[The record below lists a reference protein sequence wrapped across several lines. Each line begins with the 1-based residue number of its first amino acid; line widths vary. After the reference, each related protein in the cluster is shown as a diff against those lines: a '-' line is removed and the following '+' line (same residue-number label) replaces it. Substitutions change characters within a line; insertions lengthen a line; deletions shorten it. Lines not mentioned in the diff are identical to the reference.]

1 MRDVRVSKGTHM
13 SAIFGFFWFI
23 IMGGIIGWV
32 ASMVMNRDA
41 AMGKFWNIVV
51 GIVGSFIGNSVF
63 SFVLGNGSIGGWPPD
78 VMGIV
83 SALIGAIVLLGVLN
97 LIQRGKVRG

>member
-1 MRDVRVSKGTHM
+1 MG
-13 SAIFGFFWFI
+13 WI
-23 IMGGIIGWV
+23 IALIVGGVAGWL

-41 AMGKFWNIVV
+41 AMGKFWNVVV

-63 SFVLGNGSIGGWPPD
+63 SFLLGSGTIGGWPPD
-78 VMGIV
+78 IMGIV

-97 LIQRGKVRG
+97 LIQRGNVRG

>member
-1 MRDVRVSKGTHM
+1 ML
-13 SAIFGFFWFI
+13 GFIWFI

-32 ASMVMNRDA
+32 ASLVMNRDA
-41 AMGKFWNIVV
+41 QMGYFWNIVV

-63 SFVLGNGSIGGWPPD
+63 SFVLGSGEIGAWPPD
-78 VMGIV
+78 IMGII
-83 SALIGAIVLLGVLN
+83 SALVGAIVLLGVLN